1 MRAPA
6 ATKPADPLALL
17 RTRRYL
23 ALLALAAILGA
34 LRAELS
40 DQAALAG
47 LVLRITGLG
56 LEIVHLNLAA
66 PPPAP

>member
-1 MRAPA
+1 MRAPT
-6 ATKPADPLALL
+6 ATIPADPLALL

-23 ALLALAAILGA
+23 ALLVLAAILGA
-34 LRAELS
+34 LRAELP